1 MDVGAEADVIG
12 QVPAVVIGILVDD
25 DLVGV
30 PEPIV
35 AVIEVRGRDGEI
47 KAAEPEALAIAAG
60 DAPDV
65 AAAEAA
71 VEVAVL
77 PRMIEMETGVIAA
90 GIVADPLAV
99 GVDVRSFRMPL
110 PVGVVATL
118 RLLMLGLLMLRLLM
132 LVGLAGDVV
141 MFDGLGLRTRIGL
154 GRWRAVTRNVA
165 AADVALVV
173 AAMFVLSESGSGTD
187 QAKCEKA

>member
-1 MDVGAEADVIG
+1 MDVSAEANVVG

-47 KAAEPEALAIAAG
+47 EAAEPEAFAIAAG

-77 PRMIEMETGVIAA
+77 PRMIEMEAGVIAA
-90 GIVADPLAV
+90 GIVADPLTV
-99 GVDVRSFRMPL
+99 GVDVRSFRVAL

-118 RLLMLGLLMLRLLM
+118 GLLMLRLPVLVWLTGVVTM
-132 LVGLAGDVV
+132 LNGLSV
-141 MFDGLGLRTRIGL
+141 LIGL
-154 GRWRAVTRNVA
+154 GRWWAMTGDVA
-165 AADVALVV
+165 AADVVLVV
-173 AAMFVLSESGSGTD
+173 AAMFVLSEGGSRTD